1 MEYSDRVRN
10 EYFEWMF
17 DLVCG
22 KRFSE
27 YTSFRKLLTQLHS
40 TEFIFSIPRD
50 INRAKDG
57 ADLRRRFALYTGLD
71 DLYLDEPCSVLEMMV
86 ALSIRCEESIMDDP
100 NIGDRTGQWFWGM
113 INNLGLSGM
122 PDERYDRRY
131 VEGVLSRFLNRRYE
145 PNGRGGLFT
154 VNNSDRDLRKIEIWV
169 QMCWYLDN
177 LV

>member
-1 MEYSDRVRN
+1 MEYSDRVKN

-27 YTSFRKLLTQLHS
+27 YTSFRKLLMQLHN
-40 TEFIFSIPRD
+40 TEFTFSISRD

-57 ADLRRRFALYTGLD
+57 ADLRRRFALSSGYD
-71 DLYLDEPCSVLEMMV
+71 DSYLDAPCSVLEMMV

-113 INNLGLSGM
+113 ISNLGLGGM
-122 PDERYDRRY
+122 SDERFDRKY
-131 VEGVLSRFLNRRYE
+131 VEGVIDRFLSRRYE

-154 VNNSDRDLRKIEIWV
+154 VRNTDRDLRDLEIWV
-169 QMCWYLDN
+169 QMCWYLDSI
-177 LV
+177 V